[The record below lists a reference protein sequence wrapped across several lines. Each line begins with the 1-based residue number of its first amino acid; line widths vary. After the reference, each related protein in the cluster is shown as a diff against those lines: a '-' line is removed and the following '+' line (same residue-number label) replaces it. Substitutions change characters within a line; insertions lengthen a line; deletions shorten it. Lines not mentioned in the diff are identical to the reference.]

1 MSVFQF
7 VRSRG
12 DRIYVPINWGDCE
25 THHPYTTLTCL
36 VLLTKL
42 LLGLFSQ
49 SRGRSLAGGSLT
61 YTQPFT
67 PLFNLSKSGE
77 TAQRRLDQSPQTA
90 GQAHAVAPL
99 LIISVC
105 EYGPRQANTV
115 QWLSAVMLVV
125 FALFTHSAECV
136 CIPSAY

>member
-1 MSVFQF
+1 MMSVFQF

-36 VLLTKL
+36 ALLTKL
-42 LLGLFSQ
+42 VLGLFSR

-67 PLFNLSKSGE
+67 PLFNLSKSVE
-77 TAQRRLDQSPQTA
+77 TAQRRVDQSPQTT
-90 GQAHAVAPL
+90 GQAYAVAPL

-115 QWLSAVMLVV
+115 QWLLAVMLVV
-125 FALFTHSAECV
+125 LALFTHGAECM
-136 CIPSAY
+136 YT